1 MHASLYEFFVS
12 RVLFSCLKLNF
23 FFFHFLHLTSVSNKH
38 MQGLLYSEQN
48 GCRAVM

>member
-23 FFFHFLHLTSVSNKH
+23 FFFSFSSSDISVKH